1 MNWDQLDINPR
12 IVTAVKRANLKSVKE
27 ILSLSGPDLQRLTQL
42 SKTDVHH
49 LHVAVAQSCCKQPP
63 VSALQLLRGECPSLE
78 PLRSLSLGCPVLDDL
93 LRGGLPLCGI
103 TELAGESGSGKT
115 QFGLQLCLSVQYPAE
130 HGGLGSG
137 AVFICT
143 EDSFPIKRL
152 RQLIVQQSLLRPHVP
167 KTLVRSIRFSDNIYI
182 EHTADLSALQTCINQ
197 RVPVL
202 LSRGL
207 VRLVVVDSVAGLFRN
222 EFQADETI
230 ERTRHLLAFSSTLHR
245 LSHAHQAP
253 VLCINQVTDVIDG
266 PNPGRCNFG
275 LVDSRVLPA
284 LGLAWANQVMVR
296 LMLRRL
302 PGSVASGEQSCVP
315 RRLEVVFAPH
325 LPRAGCLCGVWV
337 EGVRGIAQD
346 GAQEEQEQERD
357 EREQERRGE
366 PPPPQP
372 GPSGEESRKG
382 SGLRT

>member
-1 MNWDQLDINPR
+1 MNWEELDLNPR
-12 IVTAVKRANLKSVKE
+12 IIAAVKRANVKSAKE
-27 ILSLSGPDLQRLTQL
+27 ILSISGPDLQRLTKL
-42 SKTDVHH
+42 SKADVHH
-49 LHVAVAQSCCKQPP
+49 LHTAVAQVYCKRPP
-63 VSALQLLRGECPSLE
+63 VTALQLLRGECPSLE
-78 PLRSLSLGCPVLDDL
+78 PGHRLSFGCPVLDAL
-93 LRGGLPLCGI
+93 LRGGIPLCGI
-103 TELAGESGSGKT
+103 TELAGESGAGKT
-115 QFGLQLCLSVQYPAE
+115 QFGLQLCLSVQYPVE

-152 RQLIVQQSLLRPHVP
+152 RQLIAQQPHLREDLP
-167 KTLVRSIRFSDNIYI
+167 KALVRSIRFSDNIYI
-182 EHTADLSALQTCINQ
+182 EHTADLKALETCIRQ

-230 ERTRHLLAFSSTLHR
+230 ERTRHLLSFSSVLHR
-245 LSHAHQAP
+245 LSHTHHTP

-266 PNPGRCNFG
+266 PNPGRCDFG
-275 LVDSRVLPA
+275 LVESRVLPA

-302 PGSVASGEQSCVP
+302 GGCVTAGEQSCVP

-325 LPRAGCLCGVWV
+325 LPRDSCLCGVWL
-337 EGVRGIAQD
+337 EGLRGVPLGGDAH
-346 GAQEEQEQERD
+346 
-357 EREQERRGE
+357 GE
-366 PPPPQP
+366 PAPSPQRLLP
-372 GPSGEESRKG
+372 DGQVRATHRPAAGAEG
-382 SGLRT
+382 AGDT